1 MSQSTIQ
8 LAEPS
13 GTIAHPEVAS
23 VAKRRRFPKEYK
35 LSILAEADQ
44 CHQRGQIGML
54 LRREGLYSWHLKY
67 FREWRA
73 NMPAKPPAAKPSATQ
88 SLRNENARLK
98 RETERLKLKLKKA
111 EGLLELQKKVAEI
124 YQNEIADHGENE
136 A

>member
-8 LAEPS
+8 LAGSS
-13 GTIAHPEVAS
+13 GQIANPEVAS
-23 VAKRRRFPKEYK
+23 VAKRRRFSKEYK
-35 LSILAEADQ
+35 LSILAEADPYDQ
-44 CHQRGQIGML
+44 HGQIGML

-73 NMPAKPPAAKPSATQ
+73 NRPAKKPAAKPSATQ

-124 YQNEIADHGENE
+124 YQNEIADPCENE

>member
-8 LAEPS
+8 LAGSS
-13 GTIAHPEVAS
+13 GQIANPEVAS

-35 LSILAEADQ
+35 LNILAQADQ
-44 CHQRGQIGML
+44 CRQRGEIGML

-67 FREWRA
+67 FREWRD
-73 NMPAKPPAAKPSATQ
+73 NMTAKKKSTPTSATQ
-88 SLRNENARLK
+88 MLRNENARLK

-124 YQNEIADHGENE
+124 YQNEIADNCENE